1 MSGGLRCAR
10 PRRSACR
17 RTAGRHLGG
26 GLPRVRRGATAGAG
40 QWRLI
45 DRDRTIRNT
54 RLGSDFEY
62 CPQREA
68 GAADGGGHARDVA
81 AAAARRGLGYRRT
94 WSRTVGVIGDVGRF
108 TVPDVGL
115 YPNEAGQA
123 PDSGVNEEHVHARV
137 HGDLR
142 AAGLALHPFGSA
154 RVSLLHAV
162 IDRADAGVRIAR
174 GPHALEP
181 AIEHFY
187 PTFDGD
193 SIWNAFS
200 IEPTTDLRLGYR
212 YDGAVRATAS
222 AWLRR
227 YARQAG
233 STTAAVAAGDGDDM
247 SSAGPAGAA
256 YSGGVDASIEQRL
269 TRSWRV
275 RADALWDDGYGGRR
289 VGGSGEAAWQR
300 RDRDLWVRGRLV
312 VLGVAPDDRARYVDT
327 SAVVSTTWRIAD
339 AVAIHAIAEAD
350 VDAQHALQTRAIAVL
365 DLAFAP
371 EP

>member
-1 MSGGLRCAR
+1 
-10 PRRSACR
+10 
-17 RTAGRHLGG
+17 
-26 GLPRVRRGATAGAG
+26 
-40 QWRLI
+40 
-45 DRDRTIRNT
+45 
-54 RLGSDFEY
+54 
-62 CPQREA
+62 
-68 GAADGGGHARDVA
+68 
-81 AAAARRGLGYRRT
+81 
-94 WSRTVGVIGDVGRF
+94 
-108 TVPDVGL
+108 
-115 YPNEAGQA
+115 
-123 PDSGVNEEHVHARV
+123 
-137 HGDLR
+137 
-142 AAGLALHPFGSA
+142 
-154 RVSLLHAV
+154 V
-162 IDRADAGVRIAR
+162 IDRADAGVRIVR

-233 STTAAVAAGDGDDM
+233 SADGGGGGGGDM
-247 SSAGPAGAA
+247 SGAGPADAA
-256 YSGGVDASIEQRL
+256 YSGGVDASLEQRL

-289 VGGSGEAAWQR
+289 AGGSGEAAWQR

-350 VDAQHALQTRAIAVL
+350 VDAQRALQTRAIAVL